1 MTFPQEHAYFLE
13 ISQLR
18 YIIAEQKEQIATLQ
32 EQITALLKENQE
44 LKEKLGANSSNSS
57 KPP

>member
-1 MTFPQEHAYFLE
+1 MTSPQEHAYFLE